1 MSIITAEITS
11 KKGFYIGDIC
21 YVLGD
26 RLYRGVWGDKYGF
39 NDGSFTDPDT
49 GLQVAV
55 AGTAYGDGTYTGSD
69 GTEYPVDAGNIG
81 LVPLELV
88 EDQTRLEEGKVIK
101 APGTATFQAED
112 GVFEIHL
119 PDGQVVAIDTE
130 HEEEDEE
137 DECWEDDEEEW
148 DEEDEDE

>member
-1 MSIITAEITS
+1 MSEITAEIRS
-11 KKGFYIGDIC
+11 EKGFYIGDIC
-21 YVLGD
+21 YVLGE
-26 RLYRGVWGDKYGF
+26 RLYHGVWGDKYGF
-39 NDGSFTDPDT
+39 NDGTFTDPET

-88 EDQTRLEEGKVIK
+88 GDESGLEEGKVVH

-112 GVFEIHL
+112 GVFEINL
-119 PDGQVVAIDTE
+119 PDGQTITIDTA
-130 HEEEDEE
+130 DESYWYGSRN
-137 DECWEDDEEEW
+137 WEDDEED
-148 DEEDEDE
+148 DE

>member
-1 MSIITAEITS
+1 MSKVTAEITS

-26 RLYRGVWGDKYGF
+26 RLYREVWGDKYGF
-39 NDGSFTDPDT
+39 NDGTFTDPDT

-69 GTEYPVDAGNIG
+69 GTEYQVDAGNIG

-88 EDQTRLEEGKVIK
+88 EDKTGLEEGKVIE

-112 GVFEIHL
+112 GVFMIHL
-119 PDGQVVAIDTE
+119 PDGQMVGINTE
-130 HEEEDEE
+130 YEEGDDEEDWEEEEDEE
-137 DECWEDDEEEW
+137 DDE
-148 DEEDEDE
+148 